1 MFPLAK
7 KPELKE
13 LASRISGEL
22 KEDYSVQYDEAGSI
36 GKRYRRLDEAGTPF
50 CVTVDFDGLENET
63 VTVRHRDTMTQE
75 RVSVSQLNR
84 YIFDQMNSWQTPE
97 D

>member
-1 MFPLAK
+1 M
-7 KPELKE
+7 
-13 LASRISGEL
+13 
-22 KEDYSVQYDEAGSI
+22 
-36 GKRYRRLDEAGTPF
+36 
-50 CVTVDFDGLENET
+50 TVDFDGLENET

-84 YIFDQMNSWQTPE
+84 YIVDQMNSWQTPE